1 MLPLGTALPSFALP
15 TVEGECWSTT
25 QLDERPL
32 LVLFIC
38 AHCPFV
44 KHVEPSLTALAE
56 AWASELQIVAISS
69 NSVISH
75 PQDAPDQLLAQ
86 KQRCG
91 WAFPYLHDHEQT
103 VARALQAACTP
114 DSFLFDRQ
122 RRLVYR
128 GQLDGSRPG
137 GDQLSDCADLRR
149 ALEALHQ
156 GAAPL
161 ASQRPSIGC
170 GIKWHQESP

>member
-1 MLPLGTALPSFALP
+1 MLPLGTPLPSFSLP
-15 TVEGECWSTT
+15 TVEGGRWSTAE
-25 QLDERPL
+25 LDSRPV

-44 KHVEPSLTALAE
+44 KHVEASLTALVQERAP
-56 AWASELQIVAISS
+56 ELQIVAISS

-75 PQDAPDQLLAQ
+75 PQDAPAQLLAQ

-91 WAFPYLHDHEQT
+91 WSFPYLHDSEQT
-103 VARALQAACTP
+103 VARAMQAACTP
-114 DSFLFDRQ
+114 DPFLFDQQ
-122 RRLVYR
+122 RALVYR

-149 ALEALHQ
+149 ALEALAR

-161 ASQRPSIGC
+161 DPQTPSVGC
-170 GIKWHQESP
+170 GIKWHQESS